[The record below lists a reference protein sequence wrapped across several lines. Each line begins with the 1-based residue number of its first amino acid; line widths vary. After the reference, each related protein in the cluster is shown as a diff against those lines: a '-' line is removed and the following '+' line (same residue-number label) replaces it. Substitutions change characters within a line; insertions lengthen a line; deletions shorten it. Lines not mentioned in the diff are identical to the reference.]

1 MPQITKKE
9 VLYDEEITKKYKCTI
24 DREKTQMEGVLHK
37 LLIFAAI
44 IVLACFFTLFTF
56 DTWQSVLLVILILVV
71 VNYLGI
77 LFLDKLTT
85 LDYYTVKEGFIN
97 ESQADK
103 SKYEWLGNDDLFDD
117 FYGSVFTK
125 LTQNENLIQAEAAI
139 CMEEFAKGQ
148 PKSQLKILDAGC
160 GIGIGTVAFV
170 KLGAGHA
177 VGIDKS
183 QAMTR
188 YAKEKML
195 PSTTLT
201 DLQKQDI
208 EFRTFDLQG
217 PGAAA
222 AAEFTSACLL
232 YFTVY
237 YFKDLDN
244 LFRNLALWVKPGGT
258 LAIEVVNKYKFVP
271 ILDSSNPWVGISPQN
286 YSKERIT
293 KSTAVFDTFD
303 YESVFELNDPN
314 AEFRETFRFKD
325 GSVRRQKHTL
335 VMPDIPD
342 IIKKA
347 ARNGWNYTKYVD
359 LMPLSFQY
367 GYLLFFTRQS

>member
-1 MPQITKKE
+1 MSHDEKIKE
-9 VLYDEEITKKYKCTI
+9 KYKYII
-24 DREKTQMEGVLHK
+24 DREKIEMEGILHK
-37 LLIFAAI
+37 LLIFAA
-44 IVLACFFTLFTF
+44 VLILVCFMTLFTF
-56 DTWQSVLLVILILVV
+56 DTWQSVLLCILILVI

-77 LFLDKLTT
+77 LFMDKLTT
-85 LDYYTVKEGFIN
+85 LDYYSIKEGFIS
-97 ESQADK
+97 ESQASQAAI

-139 CMEEFAKGQ
+139 CMEEFARNK
-148 PKSQLKILDAGC
+148 PKSQLKILDAGS
-160 GIGIGTVAFV
+160 GIGIATVAFV

-188 YAKEKML
+188 YAKEKTI

-201 DLQKQDI
+201 DLQKQDV

-232 YFTVY
+232 YFSVY

-244 LFRNLALWVKPGGT
+244 LFRNLSLWVQPGGT
-258 LAIEVVNKYKFVP
+258 LAVEVVNKYKFVP
-271 ILDSSNPWVGISPQN
+271 ILDSGNPWVGISPQN
-286 YSKERIT
+286 PKT
-293 KSTAVFDTFD
+293 
-303 YESVFELNDPN
+303 P
-314 AEFRETFRFKD
+314 
-325 GSVRRQKHTL
+325 RR
-335 VMPDIPD
+335 
-342 IIKKA
+342 
-347 ARNGWNYTKYVD
+347 
-359 LMPLSFQY
+359 
-367 GYLLFFTRQS
+367 